1 MTLMIRRFDWRRALL
16 HGVTLAAENHRDHD
30 TPEAWTAMWELLREA
45 AAVSRS
51 WDAPPRSGFPDR
63 GSWPETPDEITT
75 WQRQMAYLQ
84 GTLDEA
90 PQEEPEP
97 PVPSAAEVTRAEA
110 VLNLWH
116 DSALIVGGQPH
127 RHKRAVWRL
136 AEGAFLGSVTRMTG
150 LHRSEVL
157 ALRKRA
163 ATDMLRAAGV
173 EK

>member
-1 MTLMIRRFDWRRALL
+1 MTLMIRHFDWRRALL

-63 GSWPETPDEITT
+63 GSWPETPDEITA

-84 GTLDEA
+84 GTLDEV
-90 PQEEPEP
+90 PQEDPEP

-110 VLNLWH
+110 VLSLWH
-116 DSALIVGGQPH
+116 DSALIVGGHPH
-127 RHKRAVWRL
+127 RHKRAIWRL
-136 AEGAFLGSVTRMTG
+136 AEGVFLGSVIRMTG